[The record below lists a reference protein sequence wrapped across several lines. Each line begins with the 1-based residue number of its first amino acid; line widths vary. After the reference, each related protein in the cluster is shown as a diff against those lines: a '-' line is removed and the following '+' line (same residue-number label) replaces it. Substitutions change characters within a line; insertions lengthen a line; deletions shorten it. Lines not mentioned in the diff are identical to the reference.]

1 MPFDGFL
8 SNDQINNIAPSVF
21 ALAPSPKVSERYAYL
36 PTYPVIEQLRA
47 RGLGVTSVK
56 QGRTRDRHGRMYVM
70 HEVRMAMVGDVY
82 SRQTRELGNLTPQII
97 LLNSHNRT
105 TSMTMFGGLLRGL
118 CHNGLFFGSADAGG
132 FEAMHYRMDMER
144 VTDAAYAI
152 VERFERLIEGANA
165 WSKIRLTQE
174 QARRFGQKAIEIRGT
189 SMNVDP
195 MALVV
200 PNRPQDIR
208 DDLWTTFNTVQ
219 ERLTHGTVQAQRA
232 NNSWRKLPAI
242 KSLKVDVDMNRKL
255 WAAASEL
262 AAEVMPV
269 SVVLA

>member
-8 SNDQINNIAPSVF
+8 SNDQIKSEAPSVF

-36 PTYPVIEQLRA
+36 PTYPVIEQLQA

-56 QGRTRDRHGRMYVM
+56 QGKTRDASGRIYSM
-70 HEVRMAMVGDVY
+70 HEVRMAKIDDIY

-132 FEAMHYRMDMER
+132 FKAMHYRMDMER
-144 VTDAAYAI
+144 VTDAAYSI
-152 VERFERLIEGANA
+152 VERFERLIEGASA
-165 WSKIRLTQE
+165 WSKIELSL
-174 QARRFGQKAIEIRGT
+174 GQVDAFAKKAIEIRGT
-189 SMNVDP
+189 SMKVDVNDL
-195 MALVV
+195 AKA
-200 PNRPQDIR
+200 NRPEDFGM
-208 DDLWTTFNTVQ
+208 DLWTVFNTVQ

-255 WAAASEL
+255 WLAASDL
-262 AAEVMPV
+262 AAEIKPASM
-269 SVVLA
+269 VLA